1 MLIEIKGK
9 RVLMKHNEQN
19 CRVQGSQNPFKQYSQ
34 YNNIHYHVMTVM
46 NDTIKP
52 KTDTERISHRQFIST
67 VQFEWAIVYGW
78 PQKVHSNAL

>member
-9 RVLMKHNEQN
+9 RVLMKHSEQN

-34 YNNIHYHVMTVM
+34 YNNIHYHVM

-52 KTDTERISHRQFIST
+52 KTNTERISHRQFIST
-67 VQFEWAIVYGW
+67 IQFEWAIVYGW

>member
-67 VQFEWAIVYGW
+67 IQFEWAIVYGW